1 MKEYKK
7 LNLRGGEMATLMDV
21 AKRANVSKMTVSRV
35 INHPEQVTDELKEL
49 VYAAMKELDYRPNLI
64 AKALVSNSTRIIKLC
79 ILEDID
85 VTEPYYMN
93 LMVGIAKVLDL
104 HQYSLQLV
112 TWRNFDIGNCD
123 GYIITGLRESDVAW
137 IRDLTKPVVVF
148 GENQY
153 GFDYV
158 DTNNQLGTYLAAQL
172 ALERG
177 YRQLIYIGMASEEAF
192 EKSREAGYLQLMHE
206 QQRPVQLH
214 HFNNHSHLTE
224 AYIIEH
230 WAQFK
235 LETAFICATDRLAIG
250 IERGI
255 ASCGGH
261 VPQEFGITGFDGVFL
276 NQVASPKLTT
286 IKQSIIEMGRA
297 CGENILKKI
306 NQEWIERPLIF
317 EPHIEM
323 GGTIRPVLKEQSE

>member
-1 MKEYKK
+1 
-7 LNLRGGEMATLMDV
+7 MATLMDV

-93 LMVGIAKVLDL
+93 LMVGIAKALDL

-177 YRQLIYIGMASEEAF
+177 YR
-192 EKSREAGYLQLMHE
+192 
-206 QQRPVQLH
+206 
-214 HFNNHSHLTE
+214 
-224 AYIIEH
+224 
-230 WAQFK
+230 
-235 LETAFICATDRLAIG
+235 
-250 IERGI
+250 
-255 ASCGGH
+255 
-261 VPQEFGITGFDGVFL
+261 
-276 NQVASPKLTT
+276 
-286 IKQSIIEMGRA
+286 
-297 CGENILKKI
+297 
-306 NQEWIERPLIF
+306 
-317 EPHIEM
+317 
-323 GGTIRPVLKEQSE
+323 